1 MINNDKYSNLV
12 AKSPMIRDA
21 FYLDLDKVKN
31 WKDVIKDSK
40 VTTLRIVK
48 ILASADVGLGALF
61 KSIFDEDLFTYS
73 TSDTPEIKNIRIF
86 RMLVVTQIAEMV
98 RVAVNSN
105 TKYVKD
111 IEVTGILKP
120 TVKMYT
126 KILRELQKVLEDAV
140 DGKISDYGNFGDDT
154 KCKMLM
160 RRLVET
166 HLAGSKVW

>member
-1 MINNDKYSNLV
+1 MINNDKYANLV
-12 AKSPMIRDA
+12 AKSQLIRDA

-40 VTTLRIVK
+40 VSTLRIAK
-48 ILASADVGLGALF
+48 ILSVADSGLGTLF
-61 KSIFDEDLFTYS
+61 KAIFNEDLFTYS
-73 TSDTPEIKNIRIF
+73 SSDTFEIKNIKVF

-111 IEVTGILKP
+111 IEVTGILNP
-120 TVKMYT
+120 TVKMYA

-140 DGKISDYGNFGDDT
+140 DGKISDYGNFGDNT